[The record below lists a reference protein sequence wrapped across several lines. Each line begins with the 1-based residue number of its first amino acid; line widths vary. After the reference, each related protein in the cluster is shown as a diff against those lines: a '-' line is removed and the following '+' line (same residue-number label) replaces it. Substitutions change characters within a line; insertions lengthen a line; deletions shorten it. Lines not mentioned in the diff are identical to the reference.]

1 MQLNDIDFNQIIIVL
16 LFLGFL
22 VTLQQLIKKN
32 KFNLKGKFNNRK
44 RINLVDEFGLSPG
57 ERIRL
62 LRVDNKEYLYF
73 YSKGSSPVICP
84 HEIDRNY
91 RIENNKPEKARK
103 TGDIKI
109 ENSSLSKSNNKKPS
123 ILSEA
128 ISAAR
133 KMNPQLGFK
142 KWKNLLTSFIFS
154 FVSF

>member
-1 MQLNDIDFNQIIIVL
+1 MQIQDIDFNQIIIVL

-22 VTLQQLIKKN
+22 VTLQQLIKRN
-32 KFNLKGKFNNRK
+32 KFNLQGTFNSRK
-44 RINLVDEFGLSPG
+44 RINLVDEFGISPS

-73 YSKGSSPVICP
+73 YSKGSSPVIYP

-91 RIENNKPEKARK
+91 SLESTNSQKGRKARGAKIENNPL
-103 TGDIKI
+103 D
-109 ENSSLSKSNNKKPS
+109 KSNNKKPS

-142 KWKNLLTSFIFS
+142 K
-154 FVSF
+154 

>member
-1 MQLNDIDFNQIIIVL
+1 MQIQDIDFNQIIIVL

-22 VTLQQLIKKN
+22 VTLQQLIKRN
-32 KFNLKGKFNNRK
+32 KFNLQGTFNNRK
-44 RINLVDEFGLSPG
+44 RINLVDEFGISPS

-73 YSKGSSPVICP
+73 YSKGSSPVIYP

-91 RIENNKPEKARK
+91 SLESTNPQKGRKARGTKIENN
-103 TGDIKI
+103 
-109 ENSSLSKSNNKKPS
+109 SLDKSNNKKPS
-123 ILSEA
+123 MLSEA

-142 KWKNLLTSFIFS
+142 K
-154 FVSF
+154 

>member
-1 MQLNDIDFNQIIIVL
+1 MQLKNLDFNQIIIVL

-22 VTLQQLIKKN
+22 VLIQQLIKKN
-32 KFNLKGKFNNRK
+32 KFNLQGKFNNRK
-44 RINLVDEFGLSPG
+44 RINLVDEFGLSPS

-62 LRVDNKEYLYF
+62 LRIDNKEYLYF
-73 YSKGSSPVICP
+73 YSKGNSPVIYP

-91 RIENNKPEKARK
+91 RMEGTKPQKARK
-103 TGDIKI
+103 ADGLKI

-142 KWKNLLTSFIFS
+142 K
-154 FVSF
+154 

>member
-1 MQLNDIDFNQIIIVL
+1 MQLKDLDFNQIIIVL

-22 VTLQQLIKKN
+22 ITLQQLIKKN
-32 KFNLKGKFNNRK
+32 KFNLQRKFNNRK

-84 HEIDRNY
+84 HEIDRDSRLGN
-91 RIENNKPEKARK
+91 IKPQKVGKADG
-103 TGDIKI
+103 TKI
-109 ENSSLSKSNNKKPS
+109 ENSALDRPSNKKPS

-142 KWKNLLTSFIFS
+142 K
-154 FVSF
+154 

>member
-1 MQLNDIDFNQIIIVL
+1 MQLQDIDYNQIIIVL

-32 KFNLKGKFNNRK
+32 KFNLQGKFNNRK
-44 RINLVDEFGLSPG
+44 RINLVDEFGISPN

-73 YSKGSSPVICP
+73 HSKGNSPVILP
-84 HEIDRNY
+84 HETDRNF
-91 RIENNKPEKARK
+91 RIDNKKTEKARK
-103 TGDIKI
+103 VT
-109 ENSSLSKSNNKKPS
+109 EVTMESNSLDNQNKKKPT

-142 KWKNLLTSFIFS
+142 K
-154 FVSF
+154 

>member
-1 MQLNDIDFNQIIIVL
+1 MQLQDIDYNQIIIIL

-22 VTLQQLIKKN
+22 VALQQLIKKN
-32 KFNLKGKFNNRK
+32 KFNLQGKFNNQK
-44 RINLVDEFGLSPG
+44 RISLVDEFGLSPS

-73 YSKGSSPVICP
+73 YSKGSSPVIYP

-91 RIENNKPEKARK
+91 SIQSTKAQKVRK
-103 TGDIKI
+103 ADSVKA
-109 ENSSLSKSNNKKPS
+109 ENSSFDKSNHKKPS

-128 ISAAR
+128 ISTAR

-142 KWKNLLTSFIFS
+142 K
-154 FVSF
+154 

>member
-1 MQLNDIDFNQIIIVL
+1 MQLQDIDFNQILIVL

-32 KFNLKGKFNNRK
+32 KFNLQGKFNNRK
-44 RINLVDEFGLSPG
+44 RINLVDEFGISPS

-73 YSKGSSPVICP
+73 YSKGNSPVICP

-91 RIENNKPEKARK
+91 KIASNNSQKARK
-103 TGDIKI
+103 PEGTKI
-109 ENSSLSKSNNKKPS
+109 HNSSLDKSNSKKAS

-142 KWKNLLTSFIFS
+142 K
-154 FVSF
+154 

>member
-1 MQLNDIDFNQIIIVL
+1 MQLQDIDYNQIIIVL

-32 KFNLKGKFNNRK
+32 KFNLQGKFNNRK
-44 RINLVDEFGLSPG
+44 RINLVDAFGISPN
-57 ERIRL
+57 EHISL

-73 YSKGSSPVICP
+73 HSKGNSPVIFP
-84 HEIDRNY
+84 HETDKNLRVTTS
-91 RIENNKPEKARK
+91 KPEKIRK
-103 TGDIKI
+103 VNEVTM
-109 ENSSLSKSNNKKPS
+109 ESKSLDKQNNKKPS

-142 KWKNLLTSFIFS
+142 K
-154 FVSF
+154 